1 MAVTHQL
8 YGPAMGNIA
17 KNLITDLTSTAT
29 IINVHLMTSAHSVDQ
44 DNEYWAT
51 IAANESSAGTTGST
65 SYTVKTLDGKAIS
78 YATRVTTLTATSETV
93 FTTGGDI
100 TAYYAVLAAS
110 SYLLSCVNFDGE
122 EKSVAGEFKIN
133 WTDAKIATI
142 TVAT

>member
-8 YGPAMGNIA
+8 YGPAMANIS
-17 KNLITDLTSTAT
+17 KNLIGDLSSTGT

-51 IAANESSAGTTGST
+51 VSANETSSGTAGST
-65 SYTVKTLDGKAIS
+65 NYEMKTLDGKAIG
-78 YATRVTTLTATSETV
+78 YATRVTTFTATSETV
-93 FTTGGDI
+93 FSTGGNI

-110 SYLLSCVNFDGE
+110 SYLYSCVNFDGE

-133 WTDAKIATI
+133 WTDSKISTI